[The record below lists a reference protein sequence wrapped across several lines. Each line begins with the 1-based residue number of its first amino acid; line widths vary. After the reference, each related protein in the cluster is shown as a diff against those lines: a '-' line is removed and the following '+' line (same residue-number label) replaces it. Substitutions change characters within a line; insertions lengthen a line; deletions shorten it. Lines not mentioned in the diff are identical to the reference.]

1 MTKVEELE
9 KAVLML
15 EERVKANK
23 TMNTEYESDL
33 VRAKKDLADF
43 NKPMLTEAQFD
54 LVWMAIEKGVGEYDF
69 SDSDNF
75 DKEFGIDYDGR
86 VTLESFDINNSQSL
100 VEAIAAEVNNQFA
113 EYKEPIVEEI
123 EQPIE
128 TQPVLLDPMPVAEP
142 RESEVTDAK
151 PSNEDMEN
159 LKQIAEEMKQN
170 KEEKTFTKRSWF
182 K

>member
-86 VTLESFDINNSQSL
+86 VTLESFDISNSQDL
-100 VEAIAAEVNNQFA
+100 VEAVVAEVSKLFT
-113 EYKEPIVEEI
+113 EVEA
-123 EQPIE
+123 PK
-128 TQPVLLDPMPVAEP
+128 D
-142 RESEVTDAK
+142 
-151 PSNEDMEN
+151 NE
-159 LKQIAEEMKQN
+159 
-170 KEEKTFTKRSWF
+170 
-182 K
+182 